1 MQRKKQRETAREQ
14 EGLDA
19 FARCLWHSSIDRR
32 LPLST
37 SFLPL
42 SLSSPN
48 NPVHKVLI
56 PAADSPSPTA
66 GADAVPRSN
75 FAFDFDAERRAV
87 EKAEKAAEAAAAVAA
102 PAADDDGAAP
112 SSSSSSSSSPWTPPD
127 PWSALFGEH
136 REASREEVALAAAA
150 AAELA
155 KAAGGGRGGGAEEL
169 ERSLRPLRQLTAM
182 GFDPR
187 RALGALVVSGG
198 DLAAATDACLA
209 AAAASGARI

>member
-1 MQRKKQRETAREQ
+1 MQREKQRETAREQ

-102 PAADDDGAAP
+102 PAADDDGA
-112 SSSSSSSSSPWTPPD
+112 SPWTPPD

-136 REASREEVALAAAA
+136 REASREEVALAAA

>member
-1 MQRKKQRETAREQ
+1 MQREKQRETAREQ

-112 SSSSSSSSSPWTPPD
+112 SSSSSSSPWTPPD

-136 REASREEVALAAAA
+136 REASRGEVALAAA